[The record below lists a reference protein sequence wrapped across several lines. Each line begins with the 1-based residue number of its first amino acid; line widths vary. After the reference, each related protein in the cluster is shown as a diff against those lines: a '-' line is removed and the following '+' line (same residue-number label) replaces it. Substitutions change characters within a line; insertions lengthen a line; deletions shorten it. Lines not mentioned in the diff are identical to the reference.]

1 MAGLQ
6 QAQSRHDGVHGVL
19 HCVKVTYERLPTYM
33 LTYIANNAQSITW
46 APMGLQSRTRR
57 KQLHVLIAGFN

>member
-19 HCVKVTYERLPTYM
+19 HCAKVNYERLP
-33 LTYIANNAQSITW
+33 YIANNAQSITW